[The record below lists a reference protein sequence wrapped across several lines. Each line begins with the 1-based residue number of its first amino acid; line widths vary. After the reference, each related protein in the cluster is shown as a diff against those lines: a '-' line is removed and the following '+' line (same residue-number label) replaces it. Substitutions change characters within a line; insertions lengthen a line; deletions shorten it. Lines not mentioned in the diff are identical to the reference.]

1 MRVVGILFLVC
12 FVPESFPSQ
21 SEQAASIT
29 SSVKHY
35 FDKIRQQSWMEN
47 LKGANLLQIFA
58 AKNMSKQRVRRN
70 LIALASVNAIMFGAF
85 MGAMNVMLLYSEVR
99 VLHNLPQLRLSDGG

>member
-1 MRVVGILFLVC
+1 MRVVGILFLTL
-12 FVPESFPSQ
+12 FVPESFSGQ
-21 SEQAASIT
+21 SEQAASII
-29 SSVKHY
+29 SSVNSWFNKT
-35 FDKIRQQSWMEN
+35 RQQSWMEN

-70 LIALASVNAIMFGAF
+70 LIALASVNTIMFGAF

-99 VLHNLPQLRLSDGG
+99 VLHNSRRAKAQ